1 MKIMRFTKK
10 FLIIAA
16 SALLLIPTSCN
27 EDILY
32 LEPYNSLS
40 YEVVFNGVDDFE
52 TALMGVYSGL
62 RSSSY
67 YGKNLTI
74 IPDIMTDNAYAKSG
88 FTNSYGYVHQWNIQP
103 GTSEF
108 ENFFY
113 AGYIVIT
120 RASNVINYS
129 NGFTPDPD
137 TEEERARLRQI
148 RGEAY
153 LARAMAHFDLLR
165 TFGPRY
171 DASTASSDLG
181 IPIITNSEV
190 GTPAR
195 ANVEAV
201 YNQIFSDISNALE
214 RMEETDW
221 EKGYRFTP
229 AAAYA
234 LLSRI
239 HLTRGEWEE
248 AADYAGDV
256 IEMTQYSL
264 VETQTALR
272 NMYINDDGSEI
283 IFQLAIKNT
292 TEFSTAIG
300 TEYIGTQ
307 PGVRI
312 NPNYLVTPELVNL
325 YDPFEDKR
333 FLAFIKTNVLL
344 TGTSLRGIT
353 NEKQVGRS
361 DLARGVNSA
370 KPFMLAEMYLNKA
383 EAHAMNNEFDLAQG
397 AIDALLSK
405 RINNHTSTDLTGDD
419 LIDFIR
425 LERRKEFAFEGHYW
439 FDLKRWGEG
448 FTRYGN
454 PLSNFPNDLTIIADD
469 YRWQWPIPQHE
480 MNANKNMKQNDG
492 Y

>member
-1 MKIMRFTKK
+1 MRFTKK

-40 YEVVFNGVDDFE
+40 NEIVFNSVDDFE

-62 RSSSY
+62 RSGSY
-67 YGKNLTI
+67 YGKNFTI
-74 IPDIMTDNAYAKSG
+74 IPDLMTNNAFAKLG

-103 GTSEF
+103 GTGEL

-113 AGYIVIT
+113 AAYIVIT

-129 NGFTPDPD
+129 NEFTPDPD

-153 LARAMAHFDLLR
+153 LARALAHFDLVR
-165 TFGPRY
+165 TYGPRY
-171 DASTASSDLG
+171 NAATASSDLG
-181 IPIITNSEV
+181 VPVITTGEV
-190 GTPAR
+190 GSPAR

-201 YNQIFSDISNALE
+201 YDQIFSDINNALE
-214 RMEETDW
+214 RLVLTEN
-221 EKGYRFTP
+221 YRFSP

-239 HLTRGEWEE
+239 HLTRGEWQE
-248 AADYAGDV
+248 AAEYATDV
-256 IEMTQYSL
+256 IVMHNPL

-272 NMYINDDGSEI
+272 NMYTSDNGNEI
-283 IFQLAIKNT
+283 IFQLAIRDIA
-292 TEFSTAIG
+292 EFSTAIG

-307 PGVRI
+307 PGIRI
-312 NPNYLVTPELVNL
+312 NPNYLVTPELADL
-325 YDPFEDKR
+325 YDPFEDQR

-344 TGTSLRGIT
+344 SGTNIRGIT
-353 NEKQVGRS
+353 NEKQVGRT

-397 AIDALLSK
+397 AIDTLLSR
-405 RINNHTSTDLTGDD
+405 RINNHTSTVLTGDD

-425 LERRKEFAFEGHYW
+425 LERRKELAFEGHYW

-448 FTRYGN
+448 FIRYAN
-454 PLSNFPNDLTIIADD
+454 PLSNFPSDLSISAND

-480 MNANKNMKQNDG
+480 MNANENMKQNDG

>member
-1 MKIMRFTKK
+1 MRFTKK

-40 YEVVFNGVDDFE
+40 NEVVFNGVDDFE
-52 TALMGVYSGL
+52 TALMGVYSGF
-62 RSSSY
+62 RSGSY
-67 YGKNLTI
+67 YGKNFTI
-74 IPDIMTDNAYAKSG
+74 IPDLMTDNAYAKSG

-120 RASNVINYS
+120 RASNIINYS

-165 TFGPRY
+165 AYGPRY
-171 DASTASSDLG
+171 NTATASSDLG
-181 IPIITNSEV
+181 IPIITTSEV

-201 YNQIFSDISNALE
+201 YDQIFSDISNALE

-239 HLTRGEWEE
+239 HLTRGEWQE

-272 NMYINDDGSEI
+272 NMYTGDDGSEI
-283 IFQLAIKNT
+283 IFQLAIKNI

-307 PGVRI
+307 PGIRI
-312 NPNYLVTPELVNL
+312 NPNYLVTPELADL

-333 FLAFIKTNVLL
+333 FLSFWSTNVLL
-344 TGTSLRGIT
+344 DGTNLRGIIS
-353 NEKQVGRS
+353 EKHVGRP
-361 DLARGVNSA
+361 DLSRGVNSA

-383 EAHAMNNEFDLAQG
+383 EAHAMNNEFDLAQD
-397 AIDALLSK
+397 AINELLST
-405 RINNHTSTDLTGDD
+405 RINNYTETTLTGDD

-439 FDLKRWGEG
+439 FDLKRWNEG
-448 FTRYGN
+448 FTRYAN
-454 PLSNFPNDLTIIADD
+454 PLSNFPSDLSISAND

-480 MNANKNMKQNDG
+480 INANENMKQNDG